1 MIGSL
6 EEDLTMSQERKCPDC
21 GATLPADAPRGL
33 CPNCLMG
40 AALSRTSPQRAAA
53 TGTFE
58 PAGPTVLDTIAQSIG
73 PVPRLLLRDT
83 APGETPGPIV
93 LPDTRDADPTIRYR
107 IDGEIARGGM
117 GAILKGR
124 DPGIGRDVAIK
135 VLRADLRENGDLV
148 RRFVEEAQIGGQLQ
162 HPGVVPIYDLGTFA
176 DRRPFFSMKLVK
188 GQTLADLLAV
198 RSGPADDLPR
208 FLSIYAAIA
217 QTMAYSHTRGVIHR
231 DLKPSNVM
239 VGSFGEVQVM
249 DWGLARVMAR
259 GGVVADGKA
268 ANEPIAETLITTAR
282 GDSDRDLSRAGSVMG
297 TPGYM
302 PPEQAGG
309 QTNRIDERAD
319 VFALGSILCEILTG
333 SPAFRGRTATEI
345 LRKSAGGDTAD
356 ALARLD
362 VCGAEAELV
371 ALARDCLAVEPDGR
385 PRDANVVAE
394 RITSYLAG
402 VQERVQAAERER
414 AVAVARAIEER
425 RRRKLQ
431 VGLAASLLALTTAG
445 GLGTTYYLQQ
455 RQARAAAVDQVLTR
469 ASLLRD
475 QAREHADDPAR
486 WGIALAA
493 IDQAESAL
501 GGEALAQG
509 RLGALRDEVQDG
521 ARAADRDRR
530 LLDRL
535 SDIRSARVDD
545 WDGYATDADYADAF
559 RAAGLDIVSLPPAAA
574 AARIKGRPP
583 AVATALVSALDDWA
597 AVRRGRRGDKAGA
610 RRLSEIAGGA
620 DPDPWRTGLRTALN
634 QPDRADRLT
643 ALKGLF
649 REAKFDELG
658 PVSLDL
664 LGSNLDAAGDPA
676 AGEAVLRA
684 AQRRHPDD
692 VWVNSHLAY
701 VLEELGRMDE
711 AVRYHTAARSI
722 RPEMAHHLAH
732 ALEAKGESD
741 EGIEVFRQLCLIR
754 ARNGRHLSCLGQ
766 ALQRRGQSEEAGKV
780 LEAAITAL
788 RGEIQLHPDYHTAH
802 LNLGNALKAQGKH
815 DEAIASYRTA
825 VRLMPDD
832 ATPHRNLGTALQ
844 AQRKYDE
851 AIAEYRTATRRSPD
865 DIWAHVGLGSA
876 LEAQGKYDEAVTE
889 FRTAI
894 RLKPNEALAHCN
906 LGLALHKQGKD
917 DEAIAECR
925 TSIRLKPD
933 DATAH
938 LHLGLALVA
947 KGKYDEAIAE
957 YRTAIKLSPSGYDG
971 YLAHF
976 DLGLPLQA
984 QGKLDEAITEF
995 RAAIH
1000 IKPDGAEGH
1009 YALASAL
1016 AEQGKV
1022 DEALAESRAA
1032 IKLDPDDPQGH
1043 DVLGDI
1049 LREHVHDYPAAEAA
1063 FRQAIRL
1070 KSDNPRRHLWLG
1082 HSLKA
1087 QGKHDE
1093 AISEYRTAIKLKPDF
1108 AVAHN
1113 NLGAILCDQV
1123 LDYRAAEAAFRQ
1135 AIRFDPDDDSARRNL
1150 GHALRHQGK
1159 VEEAIAEYRTAIK
1172 LKPDYAETHVTLGA
1186 LLCDRVHAYPA
1197 AEAAFRQAIRL
1208 KPDHAIAH
1216 MNLGNALQAQ
1226 GRLEETIAEFRTAI
1240 KLNPDIRTASWRAR
1254 VETMAAMVNRL
1265 PAIVRGDD
1273 KPTDA
1278 TEGFAAGEL
1287 CYIKGLHAA
1296 GARLYGEALALDP
1309 KGAGDRQATPR
1320 YGAACCAALAGS
1332 GQSKDVP
1339 PPDEAARRQLRDQA
1353 RDWLTSELADW
1364 TKFLETQGPK
1374 VRPVVVK
1381 SLQWWKIDPDLAG
1394 IRDDKAIRALP
1405 DVEQKACRA
1414 LWAEVEALMAKT
1426 LAGTVPRQER

>member
-1 MIGSL
+1 
-6 EEDLTMSQERKCPDC
+6 MSPERTCPDC
-21 GATLPADAPRGL
+21 GATLAADTPRRL
-33 CPNCLMG
+33 CPHCHMG
-40 AALSRTSPQRAAA
+40 TAFSLTSPPGPAA
-53 TGTFE
+53 TGSFE
-58 PAGPTVLDTIAQSIG
+58 SAGPTALDTITQGIG
-73 PVPRLLLRDT
+73 PVPRVLLRDT
-83 APGETPGPIV
+83 APGEPPGPIV
-93 LPDTRDADPTIRYR
+93 RPDAGDADPSIRYR
-107 IDGEIARGGM
+107 IDGEIGRGGM

-124 DPGIGRDVAIK
+124 DPDLGRDVAIK
-135 VLRADLRENGDLV
+135 VLRLDLRDNADLV

-162 HPGVVPIYDLGTFA
+162 HPGVVPIYELGTFA

-188 GQTLADLLAV
+188 GQTLADLLAA

-208 FLSIYAAIA
+208 FLSIFAAIA
-217 QTMAYSHTRGVIHR
+217 HTMAYSHTRGVIHR

-249 DWGLARVMAR
+249 DWGLARVLSR
-259 GGVVADGKA
+259 GGVAADAKAGK
-268 ANEPIAETLITTAR
+268 ESPAETLITTAR
-282 GDSDRDLSRAGSVMG
+282 SGSDSDLSRAGSVMG
-297 TPGYM
+297 TPSYM
-302 PPEQAGG
+302 PPEQARGRID
-309 QTNRIDERAD
+309 RIDERAD
-319 VFALGSILCEILTG
+319 VFALGSILCEVLTG
-333 SPAFRGRTATEI
+333 SPAFTGRAATEV
-345 LRKSAGGDTAD
+345 LRKAAAGDTAD
-356 ALARLD
+356 ALARLAG
-362 VCGAEAELV
+362 CGAEAELI
-371 ALARDCLAVEPDGR
+371 ALARDCLAVEPEGR

-394 RITSYLAG
+394 RITAYLAG

-431 VGLAASLLALTTAG
+431 VGLAASLLALTMAG

-455 RQARAAAVDQVLTR
+455 RQARAAAVDQILAR
-469 ASLLRD
+469 ASILRD
-475 QAREHADDPAR
+475 QARENADDPTR
-486 WGIALAA
+486 WRLALAA
-493 IDQAESAL
+493 LDQADSAL

-509 RLGALRDEVQDG
+509 RLGALRAEVQAG
-521 ARAADRDRR
+521 AQAADRDRR

-535 SDIRSARVDD
+535 IDIRSGRVDD
-545 WDGYATDADYADAF
+545 WDGYATDAGYADAF
-559 RAAGLDIVSLPPAAA
+559 RAAGLDIVALSPAEA

-597 AVRRGRRGDKAGA
+597 AVRRGRRGDRAGA
-610 RRLSEIAGGA
+610 RRLSETASGA

-634 QPDRADRLT
+634 QPDRAARST

-649 REAKFDELG
+649 REARLDELG
-658 PVSLDL
+658 PVSLVL
-664 LGSNLDAAGDPA
+664 LGSNLDATGDHA

-711 AVRYHTAARSI
+711 AIRYHTAARSI

-732 ALEAKGESD
+732 AMEAKGESD
-741 EGIEVFRQLCLIR
+741 EAIEVFRQLCLIR
-754 ARNGRHLSCLGQ
+754 AGNGRHLSCFGQ
-766 ALQRRGQSEEAGKV
+766 ALQRRGRSEESGKV
-780 LEAAITAL
+780 LDAAIAAL
-788 RGEIQLHPDYHTAH
+788 RKELQLHPDYHTAH

-815 DEAIASYRTA
+815 DEAIAAYCTA

-844 AQRKYDE
+844 TQRKYDE
-851 AIAEYRTATRRSPD
+851 AIAEYRTAIQLRSD
-865 DIWAHVGLGSA
+865 DTWSHIGLGST
-876 LEAQGKYDEAVTE
+876 LEAQGKHDEAAAE
-889 FRTAI
+889 FREAI
-894 RLKPNEALAHCN
+894 RLKPNEAQAHCN
-906 LGLALHKQGKD
+906 LGLALHKLGKD

-925 TSIRLKPD
+925 TAIRLKPD
-933 DATAH
+933 DAMSH
-938 LHLGLALVA
+938 IHLGLVLVA
-947 KGKYDEAIAE
+947 KGKDDEAIAE
-957 YRTAIKLSPSGYDG
+957 YRTAIKLSPGGYDG

-984 QGKLDEAITEF
+984 QGKLDEAIAEF

-1022 DEALAESRAA
+1022 DEALAESRTA

-1049 LREHVHDYPAAEAA
+1049 LREQVHDYPAAEAA

-1070 KSDNPRRHLWLG
+1070 KPDNPRRHLWLG

-1093 AISEYRTAIKLKPDF
+1093 AIAEYRTAIQLKPDF

-1123 LDYRAAEAAFRQ
+1123 HDYPAAEAAFRQ
-1135 AIRFDPDDDSARRNL
+1135 AIRFDPDDDSAHRNL

-1186 LLCDRVHAYPA
+1186 LLCDRVNDYPA
-1197 AEAAFRQAIRL
+1197 AEAAFRRAIRL

-1226 GRLEETIAEFRTAI
+1226 GKLEETIAAYRTAI
-1240 KLNPDIRTASWRAR
+1240 RLNPDIRGASWREQ
-1254 VETMAAMVNRL
+1254 VETMAALVNRL

-1273 KPTDA
+1273 KPRDA
-1278 TEGFAAGEL
+1278 AEGFAAGKL

-1296 GARLYGEALALDP
+1296 AVRLWKEALDLDP
-1309 KGAGDRQATPR
+1309 ERVGDRQTLPR
-1320 YGAACCAALAGS
+1320 YDAACSAALAGT
-1332 GQSKDVP
+1332 GRSKDVP
-1339 PPDEAARRQLRDQA
+1339 PPDEAARRQLRAQA
-1353 RDWLTSELADW
+1353 RDWLAAELAEW
-1364 TKFLETQGPK
+1364 AKFLQTQGPPA
-1374 VRPVVVK
+1374 RPAVVK
-1381 SLQWWKIDPDLAG
+1381 ALQWWKIDADLAG
-1394 IRDDKAIRALP
+1394 IRDRDAIKKLP
-1405 DVEQKACRA
+1405 ADERQAWEA
-1414 LWAEVEALMAKT
+1414 LWKDVDALLKGEARPGPTGSKPS
-1426 LAGTVPRQER
+1426 GTA